1 MKVRMVP
8 GMGFGVEQYFQ
19 EYSVQPHMEKMLVRI
34 GIVSDVVC
42 PWCYIGK
49 RRLEKAMALTS
60 DRFEFE
66 REYLPFELDPHIP
79 EEGVDYRDY
88 FCKKFGSEAKF
99 QELADH
105 VKKVAAREG
114 LEFNPDTQHRYPN
127 TRNAH
132 RLILMAREENKQDE
146 VAEALFRAYFTEGL
160 DLTKNENLIK
170 IAVGAGLNGDKV
182 DMLLQSNTGKLEI
195 EMAETE
201 LQRLGITAVP
211 LFIIQDKFAISGA
224 QSVGAFTKIFEEA
237 ALAVREVP
245 EETSTG
251 IALTNRA
258 D

>member
-1 MKVRMVP
+1 
-8 GMGFGVEQYFQ
+8 
-19 EYSVQPHMEKMLVRI
+19 MEKTLLRI
-34 GIVSDVVC
+34 GIVSDIVC

-66 REYLPFELDPHIP
+66 REYLPFELNPHIP
-79 EEGVDYRDY
+79 EEGADYREY
-88 FCKKFGSEAKF
+88 FSQKFGSEAKF

-114 LEFNPDTQHRYPN
+114 LEFNTDMQHRYPN
-127 TRNAH
+127 TRDAH
-132 RLILMAREENKQDE
+132 RLILLAREENKQNE

-182 DMLLQSNTGKLEI
+182 DMLLQSNTGKPQI
-195 EMAETE
+195 EMTE
-201 LQRLGITAVP
+201 SEFQRLGITAVP

-224 QSVGAFTKIFEEA
+224 QSVEVFTKTFEEA
-237 ALAVREVP
+237 ALATTEVP
-245 EETSTG
+245 EKTSSG
-251 IALTNRA
+251 FALTNPA
-258 D
+258 N